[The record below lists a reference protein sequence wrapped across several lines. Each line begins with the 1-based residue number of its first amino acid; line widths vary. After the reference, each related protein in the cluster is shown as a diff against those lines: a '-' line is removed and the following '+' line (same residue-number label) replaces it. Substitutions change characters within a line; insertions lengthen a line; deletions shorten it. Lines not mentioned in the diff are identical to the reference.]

1 MEING
6 YTKELIER
14 ISSEKSEPEWM
25 RNIRVASFEQS
36 QRQQLPTW
44 GPDISALDLSDIT
57 YYISGV
63 QSETNSW
70 EELPENLRKEY
81 DLLGVREAEQRYLG
95 GSGAQFDS
103 QVVYHRL
110 KEHLEKKGV
119 LFESLDTAVIKYPDI
134 VREYFSTVIAPDE
147 HLFIS
152 LHYAVWSGGTFIY
165 VPKGVTVDMP
175 LQAYF
180 RMGTP
185 GAGQFEHTLI
195 IVDEGATLTY
205 IEGCSAPKYA
215 KNSLHAGGVEIVVG
229 KNARVNYI
237 SIENWSDNT
246 FNLNTKKALVHEGGY
261 INWINGNL
269 GAGVTMLYPTSI
281 LLGNNS
287 KSESLGLSFARRGQT
302 QDTGTKVIHIGEN
315 TKSVTRSKSISKDGG
330 ISTYRG
336 YIEVG
341 QQAKLAEAS
350 VTCDAL
356 ILDTSSKA
364 AAYPFNRVMN
374 SSAEVSHEATTTQ
387 VNQEVLFLLAGL
399 GITQQMAVRMVVG
412 GFTAEVLK
420 ALPFE
425 YAIEFNKLL
434 DIEMNTL

>member
-6 YTKELIER
+6 FTKELIEQM
-14 ISSEKSEPEWM
+14 SVEKSEPVWM
-25 RNIRVASFEQS
+25 KDLRLGAFRLSKELE
-36 QRQQLPTW
+36 LPHW
-44 GPDISALDLSDIT
+44 GPDISALDLSEIT
-57 YYISGV
+57 YYISSN
-63 QSETNSW
+63 QAEADAW
-70 EELPENLRKEY
+70 EDVPESLRKEY

-110 KEHLEKKGV
+110 KDHLEKKGV
-119 LFESLDTAVIKYPDI
+119 IFESLDTAVSKYPDL
-134 VREYFSTVIAPDE
+134 VQQYFSTVIAPDE
-147 HLFIS
+147 HFFIS
-152 LHYAVWSGGTFIY
+152 LHYSVWSGGTFIY
-165 VPKGVTVDMP
+165 VPKGVVVDMP

-180 RMGTP
+180 RIGTP

-229 KNARVNYI
+229 KNARVNYV

-269 GAGVTMLYPTSI
+269 GAGVTMLYPTSV
-281 LLGNNS
+281 LLGDNS
-287 KSESLGLSFARRGQT
+287 KSESLGLSFARRGQV
-302 QDTGTKVIHIGEN
+302 QDTGTKVIHIGQN
-315 TKSVTRSKSISKDGG
+315 TKSVTRSKSISKGG
-330 ISTYRG
+330 GVSTYRG
-336 YIEVG
+336 YIEIG
-341 QQAKLAEAS
+341 RDADSARAS
-350 VTCDAL
+350 VSCDAL
-356 ILDTSSKA
+356 ILDTESKA
-364 AAYPFNRVMN
+364 KAYPFNRVAH
-374 SSAEVSHEATTTQ
+374 SSAELSHEATTTQ
-387 VNQEVLFLLAGL
+387 VNQEVLFLLGSL
-399 GITQQMAVRMVVG
+399 GIDKATAMRMVVG
-412 GFTAEVLK
+412 GFTSEVLK

-434 DIEMNTL
+434 DIEMDTL